1 GVETSLFE
9 KGIRDNGRI
18 LLKDGNEK
26 RITAEACV
34 HHLWFD
40 SDDYRNLGVKIKC
53 NPAIKALPNKNLI
66 LEAILDDRIDVIA
79 TDHAP
84 HTIEE
89 KSESYWKAPSG
100 LPLTQHALQVM
111 LEMVKQGK
119 ITLEKV
125 VEKKIGRASCRE
137 RGLVREVTAKEKETK

>member
-1 GVETSLFE
+1 
-9 KGIRDNGRI
+9 
-18 LLKDGNEK
+18 
-26 RITAEACV
+26 
-34 HHLWFD
+34 HLWFD

-53 NPAIKALPNKNLI
+53 NPAMKALPNKNLI

-84 HTIEE
+84 HTLEE

-125 VEKKIGRASCRE
+125 VEKTSHSVADCFQIKE
-137 RGLVREVTAKEKETK
+137 RGYVREGYWADLTLVDLNAEMQVDRKSTRLNSSHVKTSHA

>member
-1 GVETSLFE
+1 AVQIVLPLFFQAE
-9 KGIRDNGRI
+9 DGIRDFHV
-18 LLKDGNEK
+18 
-26 RITAEACV
+26 T
-34 HHLWFD
+34 
-40 SDDYRNLGVKIKC
+40 GVKTC
-53 NPAIKALPNKNLI
+53 ALPI
-66 LEAILDDRIDVIA
+66 LIA